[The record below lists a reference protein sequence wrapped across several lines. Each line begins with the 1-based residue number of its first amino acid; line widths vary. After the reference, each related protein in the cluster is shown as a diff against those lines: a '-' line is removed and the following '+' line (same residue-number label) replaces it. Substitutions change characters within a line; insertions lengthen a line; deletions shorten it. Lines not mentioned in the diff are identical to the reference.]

1 MVIITKTCNI
11 SVVAIHT
18 SLQPSI
24 CQFMIGHK
32 HPGIFTVSDMGE
44 YNSLN
49 KGMELERN
57 LSLTLSS
64 INLEISLETHKR

>member
-32 HPGIFTVSDMGE
+32 HPGIFTVSDMGGDPYPITGQL
-44 YNSLN
+44 YN
-49 KGMELERN
+49 
-57 LSLTLSS
+57 LTW
-64 INLEISLETHKR
+64 INLNPIHLL